1 MRDQIIPSTESVDI
15 FFRSSGAPVVLGN
28 AVRVLCDAEENYPA
42 WLEAIESARRTIH
55 LEMYIV
61 HNDRIGRR
69 FRDLLVEKA
78 LAGVRVRVL
87 YDWFGSLRLS
97 SINFWRPLVRAGGE
111 VRVANPMRLD
121 TFLGLVSRDH
131 RKLLTVDG
139 RVAYVSG
146 LCIGDDWVGDE
157 ARGLAP
163 WRDTGVEFMG
173 PGVADAEAV
182 FASAW
187 RLWGDPLPD
196 DEVPSREQIARA
208 GNVEMRVIAAS
219 PEMAKL
225 YRLDLSVANIVR
237 ERLWLTDAY
246 FIVTPIYREALC
258 SAAADGVDVRVLVP
272 HTSDIQ
278 WIANYSRTQYRR
290 LIASGVRIF
299 EWNGPMVHAKTAVA
313 DGKWSRIGS
322 TNLNTSSWIGNWE
335 LDVTIYDERI
345 ADEMEEIFLEDLT
358 NATEVVI
365 TERNKVRL
373 SATPGRR
380 RLRRRRGLK
389 SARGSANR
397 VVKDVRAVG
406 TVLDAAV
413 KGHRVLERNEAST
426 LLFLALV
433 TGGLAALFFWFPAAI
448 AYPVVF
454 FLTWLAVSLL
464 VQGVR
469 LRFGKSPPAEIEA
482 PDESCG
488 GHVRDLPP
496 GRGSDR
502 S

>member
-1 MRDQIIPSTESVDI
+1 MRTMIIPDAESVDI
-15 FFRSSGAPVVLGN
+15 FFRSSGAPVVPGN

-42 WLEAIESARRTIH
+42 WFAAIESARETIH
-55 LEMYIV
+55 VEMYIV

-78 LAGVRVRVL
+78 QAGVRVRVL

-97 SINFWRPLVRAGGE
+97 SINFWRPLMRAGGE
-111 VRVANPMRLD
+111 VRVANPLRLD
-121 TFLGLVSRDH
+121 TVLGLVSRDH

-139 RVAYVSG
+139 RIAFVSG

-157 ARGLAP
+157 ARGIAP
-163 WRDTGVEFMG
+163 WRDTGIEIVG
-173 PGVADAEAV
+173 PAVTDADAV

-187 RLWGDPLPD
+187 QLWGDPLP
-196 DEVPSREQIARA
+196 EAEITRRA
-208 GNVEMRVIAAS
+208 KIPEAGSVELRVIAAS

-258 SAAADGVDVRVLVP
+258 SAASDGVDVRVLVP

-290 LIASGVRIF
+290 LLDCGVRIF
-299 EWNGPMVHAKTAVA
+299 EWNGPMIHAKTAVA
-313 DGKWSRIGS
+313 DGKWARIGS
-322 TNLNTSSWIGNWE
+322 TNLNASSWIGNWE
-335 LDVTIYDERI
+335 IDVTIYDEKI
-345 ADEMEEIFLEDLT
+345 SEEMEEIFLEDLT

-365 TERNKVRL
+365 TARNKVRL
-373 SATPGRR
+373 SSWPGRR
-380 RLRRRRGLK
+380 IVRRRRGLK

-397 VVKDVRAVG
+397 VVKDVRAMG

-426 LLFLALV
+426 LLFLSVLTCGV
-433 TGGLAALFFWFPAAI
+433 AALFFWFPKAI
-448 AYPVVF
+448 AYPIVVF
-454 FLTWLAVSLL
+454 LAWVGLSLM
-464 VQGVR
+464 VQALK
-469 LRFGKSPPAEIEA
+469 LRFGKTPPDALDEPDA
-482 PDESCG
+482 PRAIDPVE
-488 GHVRDLPP
+488 RA
-496 GRGSDR
+496 R
-502 S
+502 

>member
-78 LAGVRVRVL
+78 RAGVRVRVL

-111 VRVANPMRLD
+111 VRVANPIRLD

-163 WRDTGVEFMG
+163 WRDTGVEFVG

-196 DEVPSREQIARA
+196 DEVPTREQIPDA
-208 GNVEMRVIAAS
+208 GDVEMRVIAAS

-373 SATPGRR
+373 SARPGR

-389 SARGSANR
+389 SAAGSANR

-406 TVLDAAV
+406 TVFNAAV

-426 LLFLALV
+426 LLVLALV
-433 TGGLAALFFWFPAAI
+433 TGGLAALFFWFPKAI

-454 FLTWLAVSLL
+454 FLAWLAVSLL
-464 VQGVR
+464 AQGVR
-469 LRFGKSPPAEIEA
+469 LRFGKQ
-482 PDESCG
+482 PDEPDIG
-488 GHVRDLPP
+488 AD
-496 GRGSDR
+496 RGSDR
-502 S
+502 R